1 MAKHVAVVVMDVAAR
16 ENVQPM
22 RNWPLRDKRREDQ

>member
-1 MAKHVAVVVMDVAAR
+1 MAKHVAVVVMAVAAR

-22 RNWPLRDKRREDQ
+22 RNWLLRDLRREDQ